1 MGESVQPRVNSWLK
15 RIENGTRGPTG
26 TEGREEKREEG
37 KWRKEKQ
44 RKEEGGSGNSWIDA
58 VEAERTIRSF
68 LATRGH
74 GNGACRDRGVPRR
87 LRTSS
92 FPLLS
97 PLSPLPSSRLRCPS
111 SSLEGFNVVN
121 SLLIW
126 SLSVALIWSLSV
138 ALRVHSRGSTLRTP
152 ASSGPSPSPF
162 KFGST

>member
-1 MGESVQPRVNSWLK
+1 
-15 RIENGTRGPTG
+15 
-26 TEGREEKREEG
+26 
-37 KWRKEKQ
+37 
-44 RKEEGGSGNSWIDA
+44 
-58 VEAERTIRSF
+58 VEAERTIGSF

-92 FPLLS
+92 FPSLS
-97 PLSPLPSSRLRCPS
+97 PLSPLPSSCLRCPS
-111 SSLEGFNVVN
+111 SSLKGFNVVN

-126 SLSVALIWSLSV
+126 SLSIALIWSLSI

-162 KFGST
+162 KFSSTLQYPRFLCPSVALRVHLRGSTSRTPFSSGPSPSPFFGSTL